1 VHKLLIDFKKAYDS
15 IRREGGVLYNILIEF
30 GISMELVKAIPLQAW
45 SGPEDSRE
53 LRFPDFRTTAQNGGK
68 VPWNW

>member
-1 VHKLLIDFKKAYDS
+1 
-15 IRREGGVLYNILIEF
+15 
-30 GISMELVKAIPLQAW
+30 MELVKAIPLQAW